1 VATIIWG
8 VGRSLEPRLKEQLV
22 RGANS
27 RLVGYTVQVESVSV
41 YPWNLELVLH
51 NVALRQDRH
60 PEPDV
65 VRIPRMDIGLQWLPL
80 LQGRMVAT
88 SHLDSPIVNINVAQL
103 EAELQG
109 EIDFRERGWQ
119 RLLELYPLEVNE
131 VSVRNASLTY
141 TAAEAE
147 RPLRLRQASLEI
159 HNIRKVTNRDQ
170 RYPSPLRASAVVFD
184 EGQASF
190 SGNADFVRF
199 TRPAFRGNLAV
210 DGVPL
215 ETLGPI
221 LKNYPLKVQGGVL
234 SAVGEV
240 QADVGATRAHLS
252 QVRITDIRVDYLG
265 GSDPAVVEAGRRVV
279 QAAVRTTRDPTVQ
292 LELDDLR
299 VTGEFAYVNLGRR
312 PGYRVFLHGST
323 LVVQHAANHAALES
337 TVALTGQLMGSG
349 HTTVRGVF
357 RTGSG
362 KPDFALVARVTNADL
377 TQLNDMLRAH
387 LNLDVARGQL
397 SVYSE
402 MVVHDGQIQGYVKP
416 LFEDVK
422 VYGAQDADDNAF
434 HRLYEHIADGVRK
447 ILESHQK
454 HSVATVAN
462 LSGSVS
468 DPNTSVLQVIGNL
481 LRNAFI
487 EAILPGFERRYGHS
501 ARAPPPP
508 NGNTGPTLRVPSAD
522 ALPASPTVRGDT
534 AAKAAK

>member
-1 VATIIWG
+1 
-8 VGRSLEPRLKEQLV
+8 
-22 RGANS
+22 
-27 RLVGYTVQVESVSV
+27 
-41 YPWNLELVLH
+41 
-51 NVALRQDRH
+51 
-60 PEPDV
+60 
-65 VRIPRMDIGLQWLPL
+65 
-80 LQGRMVAT
+80 
-88 SHLDSPIVNINVAQL
+88 
-103 EAELQG
+103 
-109 EIDFRERGWQ
+109 
-119 RLLELYPLEVNE
+119 
-131 VSVRNASLTY
+131 VSVRNATLTY
-141 TAAEAE
+141 IAAEAE

-159 HNIRKVTNRDQ
+159 HNIRNVTNRDQ
-170 RYPSPLRASAVVFD
+170 RYPSPLRASAVVFED
-184 EGQASF
+184 GQASF

-199 TRPAFRGNLAV
+199 ARPAFRGNLTA

-234 SAVGEV
+234 SALGEV
-240 QADVGATRAHLS
+240 QADAGGTRAHLS

-265 GSDPAVVEAGRRVV
+265 GSNPAVVEAGRRVV

-299 VTGEFAYVNLGRR
+299 VTGEFAYVNLGRQ
-312 PGYRVFLHGST
+312 PSYRLFLRDST
-323 LVVQHAANHAALES
+323 LSVQHAANHAAVES

-349 HTTVRGVF
+349 HTTIRGVF

-362 KPDFALVARVTNADL
+362 KPDFALVARVTNTDL

-387 LNLDVARGQL
+387 LRLDVARGQL

-402 MVVHDGQIQGYVKP
+402 MLVLDGQIHGYVKP

-422 VYGAQDADDNAF
+422 VYGEQDSEENVF
-434 HRLYEHIADGVRK
+434 HRLYEHVADGVRK

-501 ARAPPPP
+501 LRAPPPA
-508 NGNTGPTLRVPSAD
+508 NGNTGPALRVPSAD
-522 ALPASPTVRGDT
+522 AQPPPPVRAAS
-534 AAKAAK
+534 AAKTAM